1 MVRISNKLIGN
12 PRQPMSQTPN
22 LFTPVQMGALSLPN
36 RFAMAPMTRSRA
48 NNDGN
53 VPTESVITYY
63 VQRASAGLIITEGS
77 QVSPQGVGYIST
89 PGIYSE
95 EQVAGWKKVTDA
107 VHAAGGRIF
116 IQLWHVGRVSHPF
129 FHNGELPVGPSAIK
143 PEGAKAFTGQGF
155 EDVPT
160 PRALELN
167 EIPGVVDQ
175 FRQAARN
182 AKLAGFDGAE
192 IHGANG
198 YLLDQFVQDGSN
210 QRTDEYGGSV
220 ENRSRFVLEVVR
232 AVVDELGA
240 DRVGIRLS
248 PQGSASIQDSDPVK
262 TFSYLTEQLNQ
273 FNLAYLHV
281 IEALPGH
288 PMAARAGVPAV
299 AAHLRNIFNG
309 TFILNGG
316 YTQETADKA
325 LANNEAE
332 IIAFGVPFI
341 ANPDLVERF
350 RIGAALNNPDPST
363 FYVPGDKG
371 YIDYPSLQDKG
382 VDTKQPIDYQ
392 NN

>member
-1 MVRISNKLIGN
+1 
-12 PRQPMSQTPN
+12 MSQTTN
-22 LFTPVQMGALSLPN
+22 LFTPVQVGALTLAN

-48 NNDGN
+48 TNEATA
-53 VPTESVITYY
+53 PTDSVVKYY
-63 VQRASAGLIITEGS
+63 VQRASAGLIISEGS
-77 QVSPQGVGYIST
+77 QVSPQGVGYINT

-160 PRALELN
+160 PRALELS

-198 YLLDQFVQDGSN
+198 YLLDQFIQDGSN
-210 QRTDEYGGSV
+210 QRADEYGGSL
-220 ENRSRFVLEVVR
+220 ENRSRFVLEVVK

-248 PQGSASIQDSDPVK
+248 PQGSASIKDSDPVK
-262 TFSYLTEQLNQ
+262 TFSYVTEQLNQ

-288 PMAARAGVPAV
+288 PMAQPQAPAV
-299 AAHLRNIFNG
+299 AAHLRKIFNG

-325 LANNEAE
+325 LANNEADV
-332 IIAFGVPFI
+332 IAFGVPFI

-350 RIGAALNNPDPST
+350 RIGAALNTPDPST

-371 YIDYPSLQDKG
+371 YIDYPSLQEQG
-382 VDTKQPIDYQ
+382 VDTKEPVDYQ

>member
-1 MVRISNKLIGN
+1 
-12 PRQPMSQTPN
+12 MSQTTN
-22 LFTPVQMGALSLPN
+22 LFTPVQVGALTLPN

-48 NNDGN
+48 TNDATA
-53 VPTESVITYY
+53 PTDSVVKYY
-63 VQRASAGLIITEGS
+63 VQRASAGLIISEGS
-77 QVSPQGVGYIST
+77 QVSPQGVGYINT
-89 PGIYSE
+89 PGIYTE

-143 PEGAKAFTGQGF
+143 PEGAKAFTANGM
-155 EDVPT
+155 EDIPT
-160 PRALELN
+160 PRALELS

-198 YLLDQFVQDGSN
+198 YLLDQFIQDGSN
-210 QRTDEYGGSV
+210 QRTDEYGGSL
-220 ENRSRFVLEVVR
+220 ENRSRFVLEVVK
-232 AVVDELGA
+232 AVVEELGA

-248 PQGSASIQDSDPVK
+248 PQGSASIKDSDPVK
-262 TFSYLTEQLNQ
+262 TFSYLTEQLTQ

-288 PMAARAGVPAV
+288 PMAQPQVPAV

-316 YTQETADKA
+316 YTQETAEAA
-325 LANNEAE
+325 LANNEADV
-332 IIAFGVPFI
+332 IAFGVPFI

-350 RIGAALNNPDPST
+350 RIGAALNTPDPST

-371 YIDYPSLQDKG
+371 YIDYPSLQEQG
-382 VDTKQPIDYQ
+382 VDTKEPVDYQ